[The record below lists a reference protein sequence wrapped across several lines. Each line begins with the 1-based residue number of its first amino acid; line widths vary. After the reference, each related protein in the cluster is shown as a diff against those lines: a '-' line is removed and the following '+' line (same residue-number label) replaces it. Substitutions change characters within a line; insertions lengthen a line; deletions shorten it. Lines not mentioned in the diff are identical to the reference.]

1 MHACMGLVGEI
12 YLYILASRSGN
23 SPANGV
29 SFRVRRF
36 GGIGVKIAT
45 GGGYYHDF
53 ASICKNG
60 PSKVYYVS
68 VGICSI

>member
-29 SFRVRRF
+29 SIRVRRF
-36 GGIGVKIAT
+36 GVKIAT
-45 GGGYYHDF
+45 VGRYYHDV
-53 ASICKNG
+53 AAYAKMGQVMWIMNVIC
-60 PSKVYYVS
+60 
-68 VGICSI
+68 